1 MAGSV
6 IQASGTGELE
16 DGFRIRVLQVT
27 HLAPKTFSI
36 GMLGTWHLAP
46 KHIWHLH
53 IRPLRMFGI
62 WDIWPPGMFGTQEVR
77 HLGMLGTRDI
87 RHLGMFGT
95 WDVWHLGC
103 LAPRDVWHLGCLTPR
118 DVWHQGCLAPR
129 TFGTLVQLGHYV
141 SSLFK
146 TFKIMIKL
154 QCFRAFPYTCVFY
167 VVYIYLHT
175 IFL

>member
-1 MAGSV
+1 MFFLPCVSLCLA
-6 IQASGTGELE
+6 
-16 DGFRIRVLQVT
+16 VT

-62 WDIWPPGMFGTQEVR
+62 WDIWPPGMFGTGDVR
-77 HLGMLGTRDI
+77 PLGMFGTRDI

-95 WDVWHLGC
+95 WDVWPPGMFGTW
-103 LAPRDVWHLGCLTPR
+103 DVWPPGILGTK

-146 TFKIMIKL
+146 TFKIMIQL
-154 QCFRAFPYTCVFY
+154 QFFGAFLYICVFY

-175 IFL
+175 IFLKNKSRPSIF